1 MTRATPAEERRD
13 EIDEWWEGC
22 FLGAVAMASTHEER
36 VRFAFHEDCRRAA
49 TRNSI
54 GSSTLDRSS
63 PVSWGPTEASASPWG
78 TSSLWNR
85 LRRQSH
91 ENRRPKG
98 GLK

>member
-1 MTRATPAEERRD
+1 MTRAALAEERRD
-13 EIDEWWEGC
+13 EIDESWEGS
-22 FLGAVAMASTHEER
+22 FLGAVPMASAHEER

-54 GSSTLDRSS
+54 GSSTLDRSL
-63 PVSWGPTEASASPWG
+63 PVSWGATAASARLWA
-78 TSSLWNR
+78 TSSLWRR

-98 GLK
+98 GLR